1 MRTIL
6 FSVAA
11 AVSALGFAAPAAAQ
25 YWPQPQVYGYN
36 QAYVYPG
43 YSQGYGY
50 QGYSQGYGYPGYSQ
64 GYGYPGYGQGY
75 GYPGYS
81 QGYGYQG
88 YNQGYGSYGR
98 VRSLDARIDQ
108 LRQQI
113 RQLSWQ
119 GRLNRRDAAILD
131 RQALVMKRNL
141 RYVASDRFTARESY
155 QFERGIERL
164 RYTIQR
170 EVRAGPGYRYSRYG
184 Y

>member
-1 MRTIL
+1 MRKVLISL
-6 FSVAA
+6 AA
-11 AVSALGFAAPAAAQ
+11 AASAVAFASPAAAQ
-25 YWPQPQVYGYN
+25 YWPQPQGYAYGHGYGYQPYN
-36 QAYVYPG
+36 
-43 YSQGYGY
+43 QGYGY
-50 QGYSQGYGYPGYSQ
+50 QGYNP
-64 GYGYPGYGQGY
+64 
-75 GYPGYS
+75 
-81 QGYGYQG
+81 GYGYQG
-88 YNQGYGSYGR
+88 YNQGYGYQGYSSSYGR
-98 VRSLDARIDQ
+98 VRALDARLDQ

-155 QFERGIERL
+155 QFQRGIERL
-164 RYTIQR
+164 SYTIRR